1 MAKECVTSLRLFTIW
16 YFGSKQDLTYIL
28 HVFIRLASLGG
39 GPQAHVHI
47 EGKKCRVLYLNLLG
61 MNALFL

>member
-1 MAKECVTSLRLFTIW
+1 MYMYACNYSGTRLVCNIHTCTCMCVHI
-16 YFGSKQDLTYIL
+16 
-28 HVFIRLASLGG
+28 FIRLASLGG
-39 GPQAHVHI
+39 GPQAHMHM